1 MQNGKATSFPSGP
14 LSAPDLCFV
23 PLGPLL
29 SAAAARGVPAPHRV
43 PAPHQELSP
52 LRTGPASTLYLRKG
66 LDPEVEA
73 SRVELVTVGERFP
86 QRVFL
91 ECPRMPCATAGS
103 TLGCGRGKGVVSL
116 QLDMFL

>member
-1 MQNGKATSFPSGP
+1 MQNRKATSFPSGP
-14 LSAPDLCFV
+14 LTAPDLCFV
-23 PLGPLL
+23 LPGPLL
-29 SAAAARGVPAPHRV
+29 SAAAARGV

-66 LDPEVEA
+66 LDPEAEA

-86 QRVFL
+86 QGVFL